1 MAMATVTMT
10 VMADVMGTMTV
21 TLKVTVTVLKQ
32 SVLSLQDHIV
42 SGVWMT
48 KRDTFLSKAEYMQ
61 LVYAACSPT
70 RPGLLDASDH
80 IILPPTIFK
89 PEPLYTGKQ
98 ASHC

>member
-1 MAMATVTMT
+1 
-10 VMADVMGTMTV
+10 
-21 TLKVTVTVLKQ
+21 
-32 SVLSLQDHIV
+32 
-42 SGVWMT
+42 MT

-80 IILPPTIFK
+80 VILPPTIFK

>member
-1 MAMATVTMT
+1 M
-10 VMADVMGTMTV
+10 
-21 TLKVTVTVLKQ
+21 
-32 SVLSLQDHIV
+32 LQDHIV
-42 SGVWMT
+42 SGVWLT

-80 IILPPTIFK
+80 VILPPTIFK

-98 ASHC
+98 VRGLCSLVKTWLVCLI